1 MNGHEKKL
9 HSILKPHDNWWNDGG
24 ADGNLAAR
32 AALLDFYRELR
43 KLKPAQEYV
52 PGNVFHTSHIRGLLA
67 VKIALVEGRYM
78 RACNEII
85 SLMAYQPLL
94 QGRVYYS
101 LVKVLQEEL
110 VRGQGGSG

>member
-1 MNGHEKKL
+1 PAAQVGRHRGGPGARDD
-9 HSILKPHDNWWNDGG
+9 HPHG
-24 ADGNLAAR
+24 AR
-32 AALLDFYRELR
+32 R
-43 KLKPAQEYV
+43 
-52 PGNVFHTSHIRGLLA
+52 HRGLLA

-94 QGRVYYS
+94 QGRVYYN

-110 VRGQGGSG
+110 LRGQGGSG